1 MPRVKHIQPQETLMS
16 EPRIY
21 NSRWDKARLS
31 FLKSH
36 PLCAM
41 CHRQGRAVAAAVVD
55 HIKPHR
61 LKEAIN
67 GGKQDEIAKAQKLFW
82 DKANWQ
88 PLCKQ
93 HHDSTKQREEK
104 RGHVIGCDENGLPLD
119 PSSHWRK

>member
-1 MPRVKHIQPQETLMS
+1 MS

-36 PLCAM
+36 PLCVM
-41 CHRQGRAVAAAVVD
+41 CHRQGRAVAASVVD

-88 PLCKQ
+88 SLCKQ

>member
-1 MPRVKHIQPQETLMS
+1 MS
-16 EPRIY
+16 KQRIY

-36 PLCAM
+36 PLCVM
-41 CHRQGRAVAAAVVD
+41 CHRQGRAVAAEVVD

-67 GGKQDEIAKAQKLFW
+67 AGSQEEIAKAQKLFW

-104 RGHVIGCDENGLPLD
+104 RGHIIGCDENGLPLD
-119 PSSHWRK
+119 PQSHWRRG